1 MVLNMLENLLMMNL
15 TDRELIQRLMEKNMK
30 DNLLKDYTMD
40 REHIYLLMEDR
51 IKVRG

>member
-1 MVLNMLENLLMMNL
+1 MMNL

-40 REHIYLLMEDR
+40 REHIYLLMED
-51 IKVRG
+51 ITKESG

>member
-1 MVLNMLENLLMMNL
+1 MLENLLMMKL
-15 TDRELIQRLMEKNMK
+15 TDKELIQRLMEKNMK